1 MEELPKC
8 LVGRMSFLVI
18 ALLISVGWYLRV
30 LVAIKL
36 WSSFLMKRAHCMMI
50 IGWNESL
57 VQKKRKNFG

>member
-8 LVGRMSFLVI
+8 LVGRISFLAIV
-18 ALLISVGWYLRV
+18 LLTFVELCQNV
-30 LVAIKL
+30 QVAVRL
-36 WSSFLMKRAHCMMI
+36 LSSFLMKRAHCMMI